1 MSVVRINVLE
11 VPDGMGE
18 VLEQR
23 FAQRAG
29 DVERTPGFES
39 FELLRPTD
47 GSNRYFVY
55 TRWASEQAFQDW
67 MGSRAFQQGHA
78 QGGATADAP
87 PAGGPAVGGPP
98 AGGPVASGNELLAFD
113 VVIAASAVV
122 ASPVDEEE

>member
-1 MSVVRINVLE
+1 VSVVRINVLE

-55 TRWASEQAFQDW
+55 TRWASEQAFEDW
-67 MGSRAFQQGHA
+67 MGSRAFEQGHA
-78 QGGATADAP
+78 KGGPT
-87 PAGGPAVGGPP
+87 PAGGPGG
-98 AGGPVASGNELLAFD
+98 GGPVAAGNELLAFD
-113 VVIAASAVV
+113 VVIAASAVA
-122 ASPVDEEE
+122 ASPADEEE